1 MALPCLR
8 VFGKSWFSEEQ
19 RKDRAKGGR
28 EDKEGH
34 GLPHSRSTIPMAPL
48 PAVQVPK
55 PAGWNARRRIVA
67 ARNAAR
73 DEASTNR
80 ASEASHADEGRVRR
94 RREIVLSS
102 FAAPAFA
109 ALFSF
114 GAAPRPKGLG
124 VLDYGSGVKTLGL
137 CPNTDNC
144 ISTAEIVNDP
154 SHYVPA
160 WSYMPQDGRGLREK
174 VTQEQ
179 VSAVFA
185 SHPASLPA
193 SS

>member
-1 MALPCLR
+1 
-8 VFGKSWFSEEQ
+8 
-19 RKDRAKGGR
+19 
-28 EDKEGH
+28 
-34 GLPHSRSTIPMAPL
+34 MAPL

-80 ASEASHADEGRVRR
+80 ASESSHADEGRVRR